1 MLLPLF
7 FTTHAQSNQSSE
19 AGEAQEGAGMLS
31 SSQRKEEKSQ
41 RQPLAEELPSVFTEE
56 KKSKDINLPSNK
68 TSQNRARGIEKDF
81 LYFNDFMN
89 DPPGAVPEGWFANDS
104 CRLVALKNWPGHWL
118 SLTRKGSYAPG
129 DSFVLPETFTLEFDV
144 LMESPPEEGLGTFSV
159 SLAAIEEE
167 NPTQAWRYVFTT
179 TDLYVGWN
187 YSTFTVEQAGRREKY
202 HVENNILRQELGR
215 PVHIV
220 LVVKEGRYTL
230 FVNEQKV
237 VDIPDL
243 MEADHRYNRLLL
255 SSQLSKADESHQV
268 LVSNFKLRSGQ
279 TTGLPISRKTRTG
292 RH

>member
-1 MLLPLF
+1 MLLPFF
-7 FTTHAQSNQSSE
+7 FTTHAQSNKSPE
-19 AGEAQEGAGMLS
+19 TGEAQEGAGMLS

-41 RQPLAEELPSVFTEE
+41 RQPLAEELPSFFTEE
-56 KKSKDINLPSNK
+56 KKSKDINQPSNK
-68 TSQNRARGIEKDF
+68 TSQNRARVIAKDF
-81 LYFNDFMN
+81 LYFNDFMD

-104 CRLVALKNWPGHWL
+104 CKLVVLKNWPGHWL
-118 SLTRKGSYAPG
+118 SLARKGSYAPG

-167 NPTQAWRYVFTT
+167 NPTEAWRYLFTT

-187 YSTFTVEQAGRREKY
+187 YSTFTVEQAGRREKH

-243 MEADHRYNRLLL
+243 MEAGHRYNRLLL
-255 SSQLSKADESHQV
+255 SSQLSKADERHQV
-268 LVSNFKLRSGQ
+268 LISNLKLRSGQ
-279 TTGLPISRKTRTG
+279 TKRLPISRKTRTG

>member
-1 MLLPLF
+1 
-7 FTTHAQSNQSSE
+7 
-19 AGEAQEGAGMLS
+19 MLS
-31 SSQRKEEKSQ
+31 SSQGMEEKSQ
-41 RQPLAEELPSVFTEE
+41 RQPLADKKRSVITEE
-56 KKSKDINLPSNK
+56 KRSKDINLLWNK
-68 TSQNRARGIEKDF
+68 TSQNRGRVKAKDF
-81 LYFNDFMN
+81 LYYNDFM
-89 DPPGAVPEGWFANDS
+89 DDLPGAMPEGWFANDS
-104 CRLVALKNWPGHWL
+104 CGLVALKNWPGHWL
-118 SLTRKGSYAPG
+118 SLARKGSCAPG

-159 SLAAIEEE
+159 SLAAIKEE
-167 NPTQAWRYVFTT
+167 NPTQAWKYLFTT

-220 LVVKEGRYTL
+220 LFVKDGRYTL

-243 MEADHRYNRLLL
+243 MEAGHRYNRLLL

-279 TTGLPISRKTRTG
+279 AQTKEAPMPRKTRTS